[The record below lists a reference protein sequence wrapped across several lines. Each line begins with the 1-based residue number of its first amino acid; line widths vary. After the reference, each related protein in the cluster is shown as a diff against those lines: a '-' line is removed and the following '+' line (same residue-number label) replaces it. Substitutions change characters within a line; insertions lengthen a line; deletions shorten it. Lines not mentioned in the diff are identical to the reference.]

1 MVKWLGTL
9 RAGQFAGIFLTPA
22 NLQRADRLNL
32 SIRIE
37 RNRLFNRDCKEKWP
51 VADEKRGRI
60 LFKAEIGKAEIKNR
74 RRGYE
79 ATSSW
84 KLRRTFSGSMG
95 ALSSSSIR

>member
-51 VADEKRGRI
+51 VADEKDGGYSSK
-60 LFKAEIGKAEIKNR
+60 LKLGKQKSKTDAEVMKPPVPGN
-74 RRGYE
+74 
-79 ATSSW
+79 
-84 KLRRTFSGSMG
+84 
-95 ALSSSSIR
+95 